1 MFIYTYLFIYYLKCT
16 QKRLYLHY
24 QIKLIQRNED

>member
-1 MFIYTYLFIYYLKCT
+1 MYTIYVIKMFYIHNYCVS
-16 QKRLYLHY
+16 LYY